1 MDRVDKYR
9 QIICD
14 YLESFAEYDKAAQLV
29 FDKQRDRYLAIHNEW
44 RGERRIYGCAI
55 QIDIINGKV
64 WIQENNTETYVEQE
78 LMQGGVSSADILLGL
93 RSPTVRELIAAS
105 KRP

>member
-14 YLESFAEYDKAAQLV
+14 YLGNFGEYDKAAQLG
-29 FDKQRDRYLAIHNEW
+29 FDQQRDRYLAIYNEW

-55 QIDIINGKV
+55 QIDIIDGQV
-64 WIQENNTETYVEQE
+64 WIQENNTEIYVEQ
-78 LMQGGVSSADILLGL
+78 
-93 RSPTVRELIAAS
+93 
-105 KRP
+105 